1 MGFFTGGGSQVG
13 SAQINDGSIVNADV
27 NAAAAIAQSKLGDNL
42 GDDTD
47 ICNVELSYAATH
59 SLTTDANTK
68 VLVIASFRPD
78 GAAGLTT
85 AALKYNGVTKH
96 SASVGSN
103 SDGQMV
109 TFMYAEKPGAATA
122 NITLTTSAGTLLNPC
137 ITVLKFK

>member
-1 MGFFTGGGSQVG
+1 MPIFQSGGGQVG
-13 SAQINDGSIVNADV
+13 SSQITDDSIVNADV
-27 NAAAAIAQSKLGDNL
+27 NSAAAIAQAKLAGAVDA
-42 GDDTD
+42 DTD
-47 ICNVELSYAATH
+47 IIKAELSYSSTH
-59 SLTTDANTK
+59 SLTTVAGQK
-68 VLVIASFRPD
+68 VVVIASFRPD

-109 TFMYAEKPGAATA
+109 TLMYSEIPGAATA

-137 ITVLKFK
+137 IVVLKIK